1 MFWPAV
7 WFWNWIA
14 GGGPT
19 RIVALLVMVGAIAV
33 SSRIVFFP
41 AHGLKWQTVA
51 PHYLAYFNEL
61 AGGPAN
67 GFKELADSN
76 LDWGQDLKNLKL
88 WLVAHDIKDPI
99 YLCYFGM
106 ADPRFYQIAHYN
118 MPGGCLFEP
127 QSGFDVL
134 KPGGLI
140 AISATNLQGVYLS
153 PAEQDAWR
161 QILEHSV
168 LVDTVGYSIF
178 IYKFPGFDG
187 KG

>member
-14 GGGPT
+14 GGGPR

-41 AHGLKWQTVA
+41 ARGLKWQTVA

-67 GFKELADSN
+67 GFKELVDSN

-88 WLVAHDIKDPI
+88 WL
-99 YLCYFGM
+99 
-106 ADPRFYQIAHYN
+106 
-118 MPGGCLFEP
+118 
-127 QSGFDVL
+127 
-134 KPGGLI
+134 
-140 AISATNLQGVYLS
+140 
-153 PAEQDAWR
+153 
-161 QILEHSV
+161 
-168 LVDTVGYSIF
+168 
-178 IYKFPGFDG
+178 DG
-187 KG
+187 A